1 MHELK
6 IRITHN
12 WLDTFILCLMLYYV
26 LFGIWSGVGINQI
39 QSVIICL
46 CIVRSLFYYIKARK
60 LYSQTVLYIVALV
73 VLFCFNYLAH
83 NDNSLFWDNMSYI
96 IGCWAVVVYVTILL
110 KSEEKWLEK
119 FLVCISR
126 VVNVY
131 MCINI
136 IVMFLQLNESYF
148 LIDKSRIPS
157 VVYYP
162 DYIAGFFG
170 INGTHRLTLFC
181 ILFICLNMYVYKF
194 KKVKYY
200 KRIPLFVLLISLLLF
215 ALSTQND
222 NNTFFILYP
231 LFALFL
237 YSILYTI
244 DYKRIGKLCLCV
256 LGGIIALAVV
266 VSTNGDLLKAIGNRF
281 GDIIQVYIF
290 RNKNVWDERTELMTY
305 ALVHGKGYFLGSGI
319 GSIKIYSDTRISSH
333 WGMNSLMTFTYFMGI
348 VPLFLYAA
356 LHTLMLTSSIS
367 DHAERTKLTI
377 RIGMIILFI
386 RELSNA
392 EVCTVLDP
400 TLLLS
405 PGDWIQ
411 YECKPKWYKGQNY
424 ILKYFL
430 GNEEEEQLLRIA
442 KDKNLIVIDV
452 MDKKSECYISGPSE
466 FIYLIHN
473 ASYIVTDSYHGTI
486 FSLLFKKKFALVQ
499 RKDSICSMKSRFNT
513 LFQCLGIPFEDTNI
527 EALMNDS
534 CLDYDGIIHKNLQTE
549 KEKSLRYLKN
559 IVTDVSNLK

>member
-136 IVMFLQLNESYF
+136 IVMFFQLNESYF

-181 ILFICLNMYVYKF
+181 IFFICLNMYVYKF

-222 NNTFFILYP
+222 NNIFFILYP

-244 DYKRIGKLCLCV
+244 DYKRIGRLCLCV

-319 GSIKIYSDTRISSH
+319 GSIKMYSDTRISSH

-377 RIGMIILFI
+377 RIGMIILFMLVVQYCQV
-386 RELSNA
+386 LSEINLMILFTL
-392 EVCTVLDP
+392 VISVFVLSANK
-400 TLLLS
+400 L
-405 PGDWIQ
+405 
-411 YECKPKWYKGQNY
+411 Y
-424 ILKYFL
+424 
-430 GNEEEEQLLRIA
+430 
-442 KDKNLIVIDV
+442 
-452 MDKKSECYISGPSE
+452 
-466 FIYLIHN
+466 
-473 ASYIVTDSYHGTI
+473 
-486 FSLLFKKKFALVQ
+486 
-499 RKDSICSMKSRFNT
+499 
-513 LFQCLGIPFEDTNI
+513 
-527 EALMNDS
+527 
-534 CLDYDGIIHKNLQTE
+534 TE
-549 KEKSLRYLKN
+549 KNK
-559 IVTDVSNLK
+559 DV

>member
-83 NDNSLFWDNMSYI
+83 NDNSLFWDNI

-181 ILFICLNMYVYKF
+181 IFFICLNMYVYKF

-244 DYKRIGKLCLCV
+244 DYKRIGRLCLCV
-256 LGGIIALAVV
+256 LGGIIAL
-266 VSTNGDLLKAIGNRF
+266 

-377 RIGMIILFI
+377 RIGMIILFMLVVQYCQV
-386 RELSNA
+386 LSEINLMILFTL
-392 EVCTVLDP
+392 VISVFVLSANK
-400 TLLLS
+400 L
-405 PGDWIQ
+405 
-411 YECKPKWYKGQNY
+411 Y
-424 ILKYFL
+424 
-430 GNEEEEQLLRIA
+430 
-442 KDKNLIVIDV
+442 
-452 MDKKSECYISGPSE
+452 
-466 FIYLIHN
+466 
-473 ASYIVTDSYHGTI
+473 
-486 FSLLFKKKFALVQ
+486 
-499 RKDSICSMKSRFNT
+499 
-513 LFQCLGIPFEDTNI
+513 
-527 EALMNDS
+527 
-534 CLDYDGIIHKNLQTE
+534 TE
-549 KEKSLRYLKN
+549 KNK
-559 IVTDVSNLK
+559 DV